1 MDFHQGR
8 QFLDGLV
15 KKIKKY
21 GSKKFFI
28 ETLRSQKLRRR
39 NFHLHL
45 IKNWQSHVQINKKK
59 IEIAADFFKEED
71 YV

>member
-45 IKNWQSHVQINKKK
+45 IKN
-59 IEIAADFFKEED
+59 
-71 YV
+71 